1 MSPKFLYETGIR
13 KVMYAAREYLE
24 EHHLEADEGTLIKS
38 VVAHIQA
45 TLPSAGK
52 AALDAVEASSD
63 VEVLRTA
70 VKAFNQTMT
79 QAGIKAARKALRPQ
93 EVAA

>member
-13 KVMYAAREYLE
+13 KVMCGARKYLE
-24 EHHLEADEGTLIKS
+24 EDGLVADEDTLIKS

-52 AALDAVEASSD
+52 AALDAVDANSD
-63 VEVLRTA
+63 VEVLRAA
-70 VKAFNQTMT
+70 VKAFNRTMT
-79 QAGIKAARKALRPQ
+79 QAGIEAARKALRPQ